1 MTNIGFS
8 LSSNTTSRL
17 RAYVRA
23 RKEAGVRSSNSAVVE
38 RAINEFLDRMT
49 AGYDIVT
56 GEVKEV

>member
-17 RAYVRA
+17 RAYVRS
-23 RKEAGVRSSNSAVVE
+23 RKEAGVRSSNSVVVE
-38 RAINEFLDRMT
+38 RAINEFLDRVT